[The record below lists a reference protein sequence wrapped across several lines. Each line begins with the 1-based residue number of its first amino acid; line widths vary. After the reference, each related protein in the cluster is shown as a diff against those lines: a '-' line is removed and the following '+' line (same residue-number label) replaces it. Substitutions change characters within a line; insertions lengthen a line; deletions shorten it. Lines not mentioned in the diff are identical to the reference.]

1 MGVKNLKK
9 FIREKYPSEIQQMNM
24 SNFYG
29 QIFMMDIISYI
40 YKFKVSMKDKWLQ
53 SIINL
58 FKVFKSNNVHV
69 NIVFEGKSPI
79 EKNKEKEERKKQRK
93 QQEQQIKNIKND
105 LCEYYKT
112 GTITQLLKDIYT
124 KINQS
129 SIQGN
134 CVQNFEKINRLLHFN
149 SNSNSNLNET
159 IENDDL
165 NTSYS
170 SNNSL
175 NSDTYILQPFDDKTL
190 VQFEEYIDKK
200 ESQLIVIT
208 EQDTNKIKELCD
220 VFGVPY
226 FQSENEAETLCCQ
239 MCKNVKENEGEIKS
253 KKAIGV
259 ISEDSDVLA
268 YGSDMLICDLNISNG
283 DCNVIYLPSLL
294 HKMELTQREFLEFCV
309 LSGTDYNSNIPG
321 IGSVKCI
328 ELIKKYKSISHIFNN
343 EKIMIEKKINDMIKK
358 RANVKKSDYILEC
371 QGTLSRQYS
380 YKNENIDNESEQI
393 EYNIITSKQLF
404 EDMMRSIELFSPS
417 NSNYKSKFW
426 NPNVDFNKLY
436 ENCLIYH
443 INYNSVE
450 KLWMNNIELI

>member
-29 QIFMMDIISYI
+29 QIFMMDIMSYI

-58 FKVFKSNNVHV
+58 FKVFKLNNIHV

-105 LCEYYKT
+105 LCEYHKT
-112 GTITQLLKDIYT
+112 GIITQLLKDIYV

-134 CVQNFEKINRLLHFN
+134 CVQNVEKINRLLHFN
-149 SNSNSNLNET
+149 SNSNLNET
-159 IENDDL
+159 IENNDL
-165 NTSYS
+165 NTSHS
-170 SNNSL
+170 SDSSL
-175 NSDTYILQPFDDKTL
+175 NSDTYVLQTFDDKTL
-190 VQFEEYIDKK
+190 VQFEEYINKK

-239 MCKNVKENEGEIKS
+239 MCKNVKENEETKS

-268 YGSDMLICDLNISNG
+268 YGSDMLVCDLNISNG
-283 DCNVIYLPSLL
+283 ECNVIYLPSLL
-294 HKMELTQREFLEFCV
+294 QKMELTQREFLEFCV

-328 ELIKKYKSISHIFNN
+328 ELIRKYKSISQIFNN
-343 EKIMIEKKINDMIKK
+343 EKIMIEKKISDTIKK
-358 RANVKKSDYILEC
+358 RENVKKNFEE
-371 QGTLSRQYS
+371 
-380 YKNENIDNESEQI
+380 NENLNIDLDQQI
-393 EYNIITSKQLF
+393 EHKITSLKQLF
-404 EDMMRSIELFSPS
+404 EDMMRSIELFSPD

-426 NPNVDFNKLY
+426 NPNIDFNKLY

-443 INYNSVE
+443 VNYNSLE
-450 KLWMNNIELI
+450 KLWINNIELF

>member
-9 FIREKYPSEIQQMNM
+9 FIREKYPTEIQQMNM

-29 QIFMMDIISYI
+29 QIFMMDIMSYI

-58 FKVFKSNNVHV
+58 FKIFKLNNVHV
-69 NIVFEGKSPI
+69 NIVFEGQSPI

-105 LCEYYKT
+105 LYEYHNT
-112 GTITQLLKDIYT
+112 GIVTQLLKDIYK
-124 KINQS
+124 KINQ
-129 SIQGN
+129 GTTVRGPTT
-134 CVQNFEKINRLLHFN
+134 VQNVDKINRLLHFHSDKN
-149 SNSNSNLNET
+149 FNET
-159 IENDDL
+159 IEN
-165 NTSYS
+165 
-170 SNNSL
+170 SNSE
-175 NSDTYILQPFDDKTL
+175 SDIHISEIFNEKTL
-190 VQFEEYIDKK
+190 LLFDEYIDKK
-200 ESQLIVIT
+200 ESQLIVVT
-208 EQDTNKIKELCD
+208 EQDINKIKDLCE

-239 MCKNVKENEGEIKS
+239 MCKNVKDNESESSS
-253 KKAIGV
+253 KKAIGA

-268 YGSDMLICDLNISNG
+268 YGANMLVCDLNISNG

-294 HKMELTQREFLEFCV
+294 NKMELSQREFLEFCV

-328 ELIKKYKSISHIFNN
+328 ELIKKYKSISHIFKN
-343 EKIMIEKKINDMIKK
+343 EKIMIDKKINDMIKK
-358 RANVKKSDYILEC
+358 R
-371 QGTLSRQYS
+371 
-380 YKNENIDNESEQI
+380 ENIRKNSNRDNYKDEQI
-393 EYNIITSKQLF
+393 DEKSNIDINNEQQTEHNITTSKQLF
-404 EDMMRSIELFSPS
+404 EDMMRSIELFSPN

-426 NPNVDFNKLY
+426 NPNIDFNKLY

-443 INYNSVE
+443 INYNSLE
-450 KLWMNNIELI
+450 KLWINNIEII